1 MLIFMYTIKIIFDEN
16 FLLNR
21 VMFQRIVFD
30 IWCGL
35 ITIHHKLLYDKVLY
49 FLVFIKSHLKCTHI
63 FSYSAC
69 MEKKNERKVTMEL
82 KNVMVKQHK
91 NKILLLMYNI
101 SKVLLSFVNV
111 T

>member
-1 MLIFMYTIKIIFDEN
+1 MYTF
-16 FLLNR
+16 
-21 VMFQRIVFD
+21 
-30 IWCGL
+30 
-35 ITIHHKLLYDKVLY
+35 
-49 FLVFIKSHLKCTHI
+49 

-69 MEKKNERKVTMEL
+69 MEKKNEIKVTMEL

-101 SKVLLSFVNV
+101 SKVLLTFVNA